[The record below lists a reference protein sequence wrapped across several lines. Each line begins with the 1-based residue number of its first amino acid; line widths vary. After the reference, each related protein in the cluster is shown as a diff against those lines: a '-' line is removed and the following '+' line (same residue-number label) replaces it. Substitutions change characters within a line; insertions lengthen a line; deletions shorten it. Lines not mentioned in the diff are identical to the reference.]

1 MKIVLTGAT
10 GFLGFRTL
18 ERLIEQDEIESIVAT
33 GRKIKQSHL
42 VTHAKVEYRLGD
54 LSNVE
59 FLSELLEGATHIV
72 HAAALSSPW
81 GKYADFEKI
90 NLTVQKNLIVAARKN
105 NVERMVFISTPSIYF
120 EMIDKFNIKESD
132 PLPKQFINAYS
143 ETKYL
148 AELELKDSKI
158 PFVILRP
165 RALIGRGDTV
175 IMPRII
181 RAYNENR
188 LRIVGDGK
196 NIVDLTSVAN
206 VANAIWLSLNV
217 NSKGL
222 NQIYNITNDEP
233 VELWKSISD
242 VLYRLGK
249 IPPTKKIPLKIL
261 RLIARIMEQKSKY
274 TNMKEPVL
282 TEYGVGILA
291 NTFTMDISKAKNL
304 LNYEL
309 TITIEEAIDEFIEW
323 YKENEKN

>member
-188 LRIVGDGK
+188 LRMVGDGK

-249 IPPTKKIPLKIL
+249 IPPTKKIPL
-261 RLIARIMEQKSKY
+261 
-274 TNMKEPVL
+274 
-282 TEYGVGILA
+282 
-291 NTFTMDISKAKNL
+291 
-304 LNYEL
+304 
-309 TITIEEAIDEFIEW
+309 
-323 YKENEKN
+323 